1 MLVIADSGPVISLA
15 VIDQLDLLET
25 IYGEVSISE
34 AVWQEI
40 VRYIEPF
47 NIPQAQSLKAKIK
60 KLFLN
65 SLLADCTEAP
75 LD

>member
-1 MLVIADSGPVISLA
+1 MIADSGPVISLA

-25 IYGEVSISE
+25 IYGEVYISE

-40 VRYIEPF
+40 DHYIEPF
-47 NIPQAQSLKAKIK
+47 NIPQVQSLQRRIK
-60 KLFLN
+60 KLSGPNPF
-65 SLLADCTEAP
+65 SGAEAP